1 MHRGC
6 AHCRL
11 SSLLNLHVSTCMHM
25 HMHMHVWHMCVQNFR

>member
-1 MHRGC
+1 MHKGC

-11 SSLLNLHVSTCMHM
+11 SSLLNLHASTFM